1 MNEYDVTIVT
11 TFTVKAES
19 IEQAEKL
26 VHESYY
32 SADLDGE
39 YGFTKDSV
47 DVYIEETKYV

>member
-11 TFTVKAES
+11 TFTVKANS
-19 IEQAEKL
+19 LEQAEKL

-39 YGFTKDSV
+39 YEFTKDCT
-47 DVYIEETKYV
+47 DVYVEETKYV